1 MIDLVKKEEL
11 EKEIQTINR
20 LTKMFS
26 MARFGLVLCAI
37 IFFICFL
44 SLEQYSLYL
53 GISIAFLVLLAAVII
68 FTNPYYHKQ
77 KLLKNMELVY
87 KKHQNRRNLSYQSF
101 TPDGRE
107 FIHYEDYKVLDLDT
121 LGPKSLFQYLC
132 VAKSQEGRRKLARQ
146 LTNPEKKSEAFTNC
160 IHTLAN
166 HPASLKLESSISAIS
181 NEAKDCDNEE
191 LLGLM
196 KKRITIP
203 SLGILLMIA
212 SYCLWIGLLCFFL
225 FNGIDPYYV
234 LFFIPINF
242 IIARKFTNNDV
253 FSLPATKYADLL
265 TAYTK
270 LAEDVLEMKIEDPY
284 FEDLQQILEEE
295 LPRIKQYKN
304 MFEMLSYRK
313 NLILS
318 LIGNGIFYM
327 DYWIALRFNL
337 HKNKIESIERS
348 LDALSE
354 LELMMSLAV
363 IGMDNLVYS
372 IPVLG
377 KEIRIE
383 QGYHPLVRNCVPN
396 DFQFAGGIILTG
408 SNMSGKTTFMR
419 MLGVNQILAN
429 AGGIVCAKSFQTR
442 DYAVVTSLRANDM
455 LQEGIST
462 FYAEIN
468 RMKRIMQETASQP
481 TLALIDEIFKGTN
494 AKDRIYASKQIIQKL
509 LKADTSFIITT
520 HDFELCDA
528 AGIENYH
535 FDEEYMEDKISFD
548 YKIKKGICQKTN
560 ALYLLKLAGVLETSE
575 ER

>member
-11 EKEIQTINR
+11 NKEMERINQ
-20 LTKMFS
+20 LTKLFS
-26 MARFGLVLCAI
+26 MARFGLVIGAI
-37 IFFICFL
+37 IFFICYL
-44 SLEQYSLYL
+44 SLEQNSLYL
-53 GISIAFLVLLAAVII
+53 GISIAFIILLAAIII

-77 KLLKNMELVY
+77 KLLANMELVY

-107 FIHYEDYKVLDLDT
+107 FICYEDYKELDLDI

-132 VAKSQEGRRKLARQ
+132 IAKSQEGRRKLARQ
-146 LTNPEKKSEAFTNC
+146 LTDPVKKPEAFTNC
-160 IHTLAN
+160 VHTLAS
-166 HPASLKLESSISAIS
+166 HPLSLNLEASISAIS

-196 KKRITIP
+196 KKKITIP
-203 SLGILLMIA
+203 PLGIFLMAA
-212 SYCLWIGLLCFFL
+212 SYLVLIGLLCFFL
-225 FNGIDPYYV
+225 LQGIDPYYV
-234 LFFIPINF
+234 LFFIPLNF
-242 IIARKFTNNDV
+242 IIARKFTNNEV

-265 TAYTK
+265 SAYTQM
-270 LAEDVLEMKIEDPY
+270 AEDVLAMKIEDPY
-284 FEDLQQILEEE
+284 FKELQTILEEE
-295 LPRIKQYKN
+295 LPSIKQYKN

-318 LIGNGIFYM
+318 LIGNGILYM

-337 HKNKIESIERS
+337 HKVKIQSIERS

-354 LELMMSLAV
+354 LELMMSLAA
-363 IGMDNLVYS
+363 IGMDNSTYS

-377 KEIRIE
+377 DEIHIE
-383 QGYHPLVRNCVPN
+383 EGYHPLVRNCIAN
-396 DFQFAGGIILTG
+396 DFEFKGGIILTG

-419 MLGVNQILAN
+419 MLGLNQILAN

-442 DYAVVTSLRANDM
+442 GYAVVTSLRANDM

-468 RMKRIMQETASQP
+468 RMKRIMQETSSRP
-481 TLALIDEIFKGTN
+481 TLVLIDEIFKGTN
-494 AKDRIYASKQIIQKL
+494 AKDRIYASKEIIQKL
-509 LKADTSFIITT
+509 LTLDTSFIITT

-528 AGIENYH
+528 AGIQNYH
-535 FDEEYMEDKISFD
+535 FDEEYIEDKISFD
-548 YKIKKGICQKTN
+548 YKIKNGICHKTN
-560 ALYLLKLAGVLETSE
+560 ALYLLKLAGVLEPKE
-575 ER
+575 

>member
-11 EKEIQTINR
+11 NKEMERINQ
-20 LTKMFS
+20 LTKLFS
-26 MARFGLVLCAI
+26 MARFGLVIGAI
-37 IFFICFL
+37 IFFICYL
-44 SLEQYSLYL
+44 SLEQNSLYL
-53 GISIAFLVLLAAVII
+53 GISIAFIILLAAIII

-77 KLLKNMELVY
+77 KLLANMELVY

-107 FIHYEDYKVLDLDT
+107 FICYEDYKELDLDI

-132 VAKSQEGRRKLARQ
+132 IAKSQEGRRKLARQ
-146 LTNPEKKSEAFTNC
+146 LTDPVKKPEAFTNC
-160 IHTLAN
+160 VHTLAS
-166 HPASLKLESSISAIS
+166 HPLSLNLEASISAIS

-196 KKRITIP
+196 KKKITIP
-203 SLGILLMIA
+203 PLGIFLMAA
-212 SYCLWIGLLCFFL
+212 SYLVLIGLLCFFL
-225 FNGIDPYYV
+225 LQGIDPYYV
-234 LFFIPINF
+234 LFFIPLNF
-242 IIARKFTNNDV
+242 IITRKFTNNEV

-265 TAYTK
+265 SAYTQM
-270 LAEDVLEMKIEDPY
+270 AEDVLAMKIEDHY
-284 FEDLQQILEEE
+284 FKELQTILKEE
-295 LPRIKQYKN
+295 LPSIKQYKN
-304 MFEMLSYRK
+304 MFEMLSYRR

-318 LIGNGIFYM
+318 LLGNGILYM

-337 HKNKIESIERS
+337 HKAKVQSIERS

-363 IGMDNLVYS
+363 IGMDNSTYS

-377 KEIRIE
+377 DEIHIE
-383 QGYHPLVRNCVPN
+383 EGYHPLVRNCIVN
-396 DFQFAGGIILTG
+396 DFEFKGGIILTG

-419 MLGVNQILAN
+419 MLGLNQILAN

-442 DYAVVTSLRANDM
+442 GYAVVTSLRANDM

-468 RMKRIMQETASQP
+468 RMKRIMQETSSRP
-481 TLALIDEIFKGTN
+481 TLVLIDEIFKGTN
-494 AKDRIYASKQIIQKL
+494 AKDRIYASKEIIQKL
-509 LKADTSFIITT
+509 LTLDTSFIITT

-528 AGIENYH
+528 AGIQNYH
-535 FDEEYMEDKISFD
+535 FDEEYIEDKISFD
-548 YKIKKGICQKTN
+548 YKIKKGICHKTN
-560 ALYLLKLAGVLETSE
+560 ALYLLKLAGVLEPKE
-575 ER
+575 